1 VINNTKDFV
10 LNRKEVK
17 TFGQM
22 IFEEMYEEAHFDLI
36 DDSILEYRPP

>member
-17 TFGQM
+17 TYGHM
-22 IFEEMYEEAHFDLI
+22 IFEEMYEEVHFDLI
-36 DDSILEYRPP
+36 DDTILEYRSP